1 MENKLEIFGICFVV
15 AILITGVICAFN
27 SNTNMLNKEH
37 AKDVFCIRND
47 YDGYQR
53 VKMTSGEYSV
63 FGDFCKTD
71 SSLKQIVTI
80 DDEYRFLN

>member
-47 YDGYQR
+47 YDGYECVR
-53 VKMTSGEYSV
+53 VSTRENS
-63 FGDFCKTD
+63 DFCKTD